1 LPWFADRLNFRAES
15 TFLALV
21 ALIIDLCYA
30 ILMRCTMRKQKF
42 SELLVQV
49 KDLTEVQ
56 RSALR
61 EVLGK
66 AQHEKSPAALVDE
79 KFAGKPACP
88 QCRSGSLHKWGIVS
102 DIQRYRCKDCGRSFN
117 ALTGT
122 PMARLRKKE
131 LWLEYSKALADSL
144 SLSKAAER
152 CGIDRTTA
160 FRWRHRF
167 LHSPSQ
173 SKACCSG
180 ITEVDE
186 TYFRESFKGKKL
198 FHRKP
203 RKRGKEASMRGLSA
217 EQIPVVVARDR
228 AGQTCDAV
236 LRTRTAKEVGLRIGN
251 HISPASILCI
261 EQSRILIKFAKDR
274 GLAFETIG
282 TKQRRGREKVFHVQ
296 NVNAYHSR
304 LKNWMHRFHGVA
316 TERLSSYLGWR
327 RLHELALPSPEAW
340 LRAAVK

>member
-1 LPWFADRLNFRAES
+1 
-15 TFLALV
+15 
-21 ALIIDLCYA
+21 
-30 ILMRCTMRKQKF
+30 MRKQKF
-42 SELLVQV
+42 SEFLVQL
-49 KDLTEVQ
+49 KDLTKAQ
-56 RSALR
+56 RAALC

-66 AQHEKSPAALVDE
+66 TQQEKNPAAIVDE
-79 KFAGKPACP
+79 KFAANPECP

-102 DIQRYRCKDCGRSFN
+102 GIQRYRCKDCGRSFN

-122 PMARLRKKE
+122 SMARLRKKE

-144 SLSKAAER
+144 SLSKAAEL

-167 LHSPSQ
+167 LQAPSQ
-173 SKACCSG
+173 SKVCCSG

-186 TYFRESFKGKKL
+186 TYFRESFKGKKVS
-198 FHRKP
+198 HRKP

-236 LRTRTAKEVGLRIGN
+236 LRTRTAKEVGFRIGGQ
-251 HISPASILCI
+251 ISPASVLCI
-261 EQSRILIKFAKDR
+261 EQSRILVKFAKDC

-282 TKQRRGREKVFHVQ
+282 TKQRRGRAKVFHVQ

-304 LKNWMHRFHGVA
+304 LKTWMRRFHGVA
-316 TERLSSYLGWR
+316 TERLPSYLGWR
-327 RLHELALPSPEAW
+327 RVHEMALHSPEEW
-340 LRAAVK
+340 LRASIK

>member
-1 LPWFADRLNFRAES
+1 
-15 TFLALV
+15 
-21 ALIIDLCYA
+21 
-30 ILMRCTMRKQKF
+30 MKKQKF
-42 SELLVQV
+42 SEFLAQL

-56 RSALR
+56 LAALR
-61 EVLGK
+61 ELLGSK
-66 AQHEKSPAALVDE
+66 PQREKSPVAIVNE
-79 KFAGKPACP
+79 KFADNPECP
-88 QCRSGSLHKWGIVS
+88 KCQSGAIHRWGIVS
-102 DIQRYRCKDCGRSFN
+102 GIQRYRCKHCGRSFN

-122 PMARLRKKE
+122 PMARLRKKD
-131 LWLEYSKALADSL
+131 LWLEYSKALSDSL

-167 LHSPSQ
+167 LQTPSQ
-173 SKACCSG
+173 NKARCVG
-180 ITEVDE
+180 ITEMDE

-228 AGQTCDAV
+228 EGRTCDAV
-236 LRTRTAKEVGLRIGN
+236 LRTRTAKEVGIRIGN
-251 HISPASILCI
+251 YISPASVLCI
-261 EQSRILIKFAKDR
+261 EQSRILIKFAKDK
-274 GLAFETIG
+274 GLAFEAIG

-304 LKNWMHRFHGVA
+304 LKNWMVPFRGVA

-327 RLHELALPSPEAW
+327 RLHERALRSPEDW
-340 LRAAVK
+340 LRASVKQEVNN

>member
-1 LPWFADRLNFRAES
+1 
-15 TFLALV
+15 
-21 ALIIDLCYA
+21 
-30 ILMRCTMRKQKF
+30 MKKQKF
-42 SELLVQV
+42 SDFLAQL
-49 KDLTEVQ
+49 KDLTEAQ
-56 RSALR
+56 RVALCDL
-61 EVLGK
+61 LGK
-66 AQHEKSPAALVDE
+66 AQHEKSPAALIDAR
-79 KFAGKPACP
+79 FADKPVCP
-88 QCRSGSLHKWGIVS
+88 QCRSDSLHKWGIVS
-102 DIQRYRCKDCGRSFN
+102 GIQRYRCKACGRSFN

-152 CGIDRTTA
+152 CGVDRTTA

-167 LHSPSQ
+167 LQIPSQ
-173 SKACCSG
+173 NKECCSG

-198 FHRKP
+198 SHRKP

-228 AGQTCDAV
+228 TGQTCDAV
-236 LRTRTAKEVGLRIGN
+236 LRTRTAKEVGFRIGSQ
-251 HISPASILCI
+251 ISPASVLCI
-261 EQSRILIKFAKDR
+261 EQSRILIKFAKDK
-274 GLAFETIG
+274 GFAFETIG

-304 LKNWMHRFHGVA
+304 LKNWMRCFHGVA
-316 TERLSSYLGWR
+316 TERLPIYLGWR
-327 RLHELALPSPEAW
+327 RLHEQALRSPEEW
-340 LRAAVK
+340 LMTTLK

>member
-1 LPWFADRLNFRAES
+1 MRKKHFSE
-15 TFLALV
+15 FLA
-21 ALIIDLCYA
+21 
-30 ILMRCTMRKQKF
+30 K
-42 SELLVQV
+42 VQ
-49 KDLTEVQ
+49 DLTEAQ
-56 RSALR
+56 RAALR
-61 EVLGK
+61 EFLGK
-66 AQHEKSPAALVDE
+66 TRHEKSPAAIIDE
-79 KFAGKPACP
+79 KFASRPVCP
-88 QCRSGSLHKWGIVS
+88 KCQSGSLHKWGVVS
-102 DIQRYRCKDCGRSFN
+102 GIQRYRCKDCGRGFN

-122 PMARLRKKE
+122 SMARLRKKE

-167 LHSPSQ
+167 LQIPS
-173 SKACCSG
+173 KNKTCCSG

-198 FHRKP
+198 SHRKP
-203 RKRGKEASMRGLSA
+203 RKRGKEACVQGLSA

-236 LRTRTAKEVGLRIGN
+236 LRNRSAKEVGLRIGD
-251 HISPASILCI
+251 HISPASVLCI
-261 EQSRILIKFAKDR
+261 EQSKILIKFAKDK
-274 GLAFETIG
+274 GFAIETIG
-282 TKQRRGREKVFHVQ
+282 TKQRRGRDKVFHVQ

-304 LKNWMHRFHGVA
+304 LKNWMRRFNGVA
-316 TERLSSYLGWR
+316 TEHLPSYLGWR
-327 RLHELALPSPEAW
+327 RLHEMALNLPEAW